1 KRRARLNCMAHLL
14 SKIPYEDLTPPPI
27 ELPSRRARTRHLRR
41 DPRSTLFVFDGRRS
55 WLTLEAVVTILD
67 GPDAAEQNVRLFQV
81 MQGRSGSEP
90 LAWFGGEL
98 SPSEFQ
104 TAMEAEGR
112 LIYEFEVVRAY
123 GLLAT

>member
-1 KRRARLNCMAHLL
+1 
-14 SKIPYEDLTPPPI
+14 
-27 ELPSRRARTRHLRR
+27 
-41 DPRSTLFVFDGRRS
+41 
-55 WLTLEAVVTILD
+55 
-67 GPDAAEQNVRLFQV
+67 
-81 MQGRSGSEP
+81 MQGRSGSDP

-112 LIYEFEVVRAY
+112 LIYEFDVVRAY